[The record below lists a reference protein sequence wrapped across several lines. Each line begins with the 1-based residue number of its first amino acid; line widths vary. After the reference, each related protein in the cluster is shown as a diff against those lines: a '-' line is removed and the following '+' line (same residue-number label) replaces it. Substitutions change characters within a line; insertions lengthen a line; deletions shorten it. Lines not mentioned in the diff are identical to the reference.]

1 MPPPPPLYPPHPTC
15 GGSGVNSRGEQK
27 CSTRQT
33 FTADR
38 HGCPAFLLET
48 WCHWLSKPSRHKTAV
63 FAVNWCS
70 VTRQI
75 LQWTLKQLPILLS
88 GILYEQGQSQQDQDL
103 QCGAKVKG
111 TSGLA
116 AHRLTNLI
124 ASRNQSALQVSQ
136 TPFCTYCTSL
146 WRAGI
151 SIPYTE
157 SLSCGETLWRVGL
170 SIPYAESLSCGETWW
185 RARLRLS
192 IPYTE
197 SRSSGGDLCMAQPTE
212 LIVQQLRKWP
222 VAFELL

>member
-1 MPPPPPLYPPHPTC
+1 MTW
-15 GGSGVNSRGEQK
+15 R
-27 CSTRQT
+27 
-33 FTADR
+33 
-38 HGCPAFLLET
+38 LL
-48 WCHWLSKPSRHKTAV
+48 R
-63 FAVNWCS
+63 
-70 VTRQI
+70 
-75 LQWTLKQLPILLS
+75 WTLEKPPVPLS

-170 SIPYAESLSCGETWW
+170 SIPYTLSHWAVERPGGESDSDSAFLTLSHGVVEEICVW
-185 RARLRLS
+185 LN
-192 IPYTE
+192 
-197 SRSSGGDLCMAQPTE
+197 
-212 LIVQQLRKWP
+212 QQSL
-222 VAFELL
+222 